1 MYFSALHDYNKD
13 FCIMKESRIYLNIF
27 CHSLTVIAA
36 DMISCQSKNGQ
47 AWEGSSL
54 DIFEVSTQYQ
64 FKKSG
69 ILRYMHTTLGFCCY
83 VFISGIAIRSPQS
96 GVESFL

>member
-1 MYFSALHDYNKD
+1 MS
-13 FCIMKESRIYLNIF
+13 ESRIYFNIF

-64 FKKSG
+64 FKKSST
-69 ILRYMHTTLGFCCY
+69 LRYMHTTLGFCCY
-83 VFISGIAIRSPQS
+83 VFNPGIAIWSPLS
-96 GVESFL
+96 GAESFL